1 MPRAAVENNSRVAL
15 RIRPADKAR
24 IMRAVAL
31 EHTDLTDFILRN
43 ALLAADA
50 VIDKAEHLA
59 LSERDSVRVLELLE
73 NPPPPN
79 ARLLAAAQAMP
90 VNREIMRNCP

>member
-1 MPRAAVENNSRVAL
+1 MPRVAIENNSRVAL
-15 RIRPADKAR
+15 RIRPSDKAR

-31 EHTDLTDFILRN
+31 ENTDLTDFILRN

-50 VIDKAEHLA
+50 IIEQAEHVM

-73 NPPPPN
+73 NPPAPN
-79 ARLLAAAQAMP
+79 ARLIAAARALP
-90 VNREIMRNCP
+90 AES